1 MQSGRMAQAE
11 AASGCAHTGKPNRM
25 TSASLKAKPVRDL
38 ARLAKQHG
46 VAGWHAMRKDQL
58 IRALVRKARARPPVA
73 AATRSTAIPLP
84 SNRRDGRPGIP
95 ASVGVLAGANPAG
108 ISNGGISNGGI
119 SKGGPASGG
128 PTAGRASVGRT
139 GAVAPAQDPAVALRL
154 QQARERLLKAKNLST
169 PPEGGRSARPVRDRM
184 VLMVRGPHWLHVF
197 WELTARSI
205 ARAQAALGQE
215 WHGARP
221 TLRLIEL
228 ESGLNASPSE
238 RVVRE
243 IAVHGGVKNWFIDI
257 RDPHRYRCEI
267 GYLAISGRFHALVR
281 SNAVTMP
288 SPPQGDTLDAHWGDI
303 VDDCERIYAMSG
315 GFSAEHSSTEL
326 QELFEERLRR
336 PMGPPAARCTGAEDD
351 DAEDGTPA
359 FELEVDAEMVVYG
372 VTQPG
377 AYLTLQGE
385 PVKVHADGTFRVR
398 VDMPNRRQV
407 LPIVA
412 STADGASRQTV
423 VMAVERN
430 TKSMGPAGREQQD

>member
-1 MQSGRMAQAE
+1 
-11 AASGCAHTGKPNRM
+11 M
-25 TSASLKAKPVRDL
+25 TSASLKEKPVRDL

-73 AATRSTAIPLP
+73 AAARSTAIPVQTGG
-84 SNRRDGRPGIP
+84 RAGRPG
-95 ASVGVLAGANPAG
+95 AS
-108 ISNGGISNGGI
+108 
-119 SKGGPASGG
+119 
-128 PTAGRASVGRT
+128 ASVGRLAAAT
-139 GAVAPAQDPAVALRL
+139 AAGLSAAGLPRAVAPPQDPAVALRL
-154 QQARERLLKAKNLST
+154 HQARERLLKAKNLAT
-169 PPEGGRSARPVRDRM
+169 PPEGGRSPRPVRDRM

-257 RDPHRYRCEI
+257 REPHRYRCEI
-267 GYLAISGRFHALVR
+267 GYLAVSGRFHALVR

-288 SPPQGDTLDAHWGDI
+288 NSPQGDTLDAHWGEI

-336 PMGPPAARCTGAEDD
+336 PMGPPAARSTGAED
-351 DAEDGTPA
+351 EDGEDGLPA

-430 TKSMGPAGREQQD
+430 TKSMGLAGREQQE

>member
-1 MQSGRMAQAE
+1 
-11 AASGCAHTGKPNRM
+11 M
-25 TSASLKAKPVRDL
+25 TSASLKEKPVRDL

-73 AATRSTAIPLP
+73 AAARSST
-84 SNRRDGRPGIP
+84 IP
-95 ASVGVLAGANPAG
+95 AQTGQIRRSPQVVAPVSMLA
-108 ISNGGISNGGI
+108 
-119 SKGGPASGG
+119 ASG
-128 PTAGRASVGRT
+128 AGGASR
-139 GAVAPAQDPAVALRL
+139 AVAVSRETDPAVALRIE
-154 QQARERLLKAKNLST
+154 QARERLLKAKNLAT
-169 PPEGGRSARPVRDRM
+169 PPEGGRSPRPVRDRM

-197 WELTARSI
+197 WEITPRSVS
-205 ARAQAALGQE
+205 RAQAALGQE

-228 ESGLNASPSE
+228 ENGLRASPSE

-243 IAVHGGVKNWFIDI
+243 ISVHGGVKNWFIDI
-257 RDPHRYRCEI
+257 REPCRYRCEI
-267 GYLAISGRFHALVR
+267 GYLTAAGRFQSLVR

-288 SPPQGDTLDAHWGDI
+288 NSPQGDTLDAHWGEI

-315 GFSAEHSSTEL
+315 GFSTEHSGMEL

-336 PMGPPAARCTGAEDD
+336 PMGPPAARSAGADD
-351 DAEDGTPA
+351 DDGEEGAPA

-398 VDMPNRRQV
+398 VEMPNRRQV

-412 STADGASRQTV
+412 STADGASRQMV

-430 TKSMGPAGREQQD
+430 TKSMGPAGRDQQE

>member
-1 MQSGRMAQAE
+1 
-11 AASGCAHTGKPNRM
+11 M
-25 TSASLKAKPVRDL
+25 TSASLKEKPVRDL

-58 IRALVRKARARPPVA
+58 IRALVRKARSRRPVVA
-73 AATRSTAIPLP
+73 AARSSTIAMRATSRNGSTVGQSNSTALQAV
-84 SNRRDGRPGIP
+84 GTTGGIP
-95 ASVGVLAGANPAG
+95 
-108 ISNGGISNGGI
+108 
-119 SKGGPASGG
+119 
-128 PTAGRASVGRT
+128 R
-139 GAVAPAQDPAVALRL
+139 AVAPAQDPAVVLRL
-154 QQARERLLKAKNLST
+154 QQARERLLKAKNLAT

-257 RDPHRYRCEI
+257 REPHRYRCEI
-267 GYLAISGRFHALVR
+267 GYLAVSGRFHALAR

-288 SPPQGDTLDAHWGDI
+288 NSPQGDTLDAHWGEI

-315 GFSAEHSSTEL
+315 GFSAEHSSEEL

-336 PMGPPAARCTGAEDD
+336 PMGPPAARSSGVDD
-351 DAEDGTPA
+351 EDGEDGVPS
-359 FELEVDAEMVVYG
+359 FELDVDAEMVVYG

-377 AYLTLQGE
+377 AYLTLHGE

-398 VDMPNRRQV
+398 VEMPNRRQV

-430 TKSMGPAGREQQD
+430 TKSMGPAGRDQQE

>member
-1 MQSGRMAQAE
+1 MRLRTVPGTVDGSSVEPRLERRPRQTAF
-11 AASGCAHTGKPNRM
+11 TPGKRKRM
-25 TSASLKAKPVRDL
+25 TSASLKEKPVRDL

-58 IRALVRKARARPPVA
+58 IRALVRKARSRRPVVA
-73 AATRSTAIPLP
+73 AARSSTITMRAGGGNRRTVGQTSSTALQAVGTTSSLP
-84 SNRRDGRPGIP
+84 R
-95 ASVGVLAGANPAG
+95 
-108 ISNGGISNGGI
+108 
-119 SKGGPASGG
+119 
-128 PTAGRASVGRT
+128 
-139 GAVAPAQDPAVALRL
+139 AVAPPQDPAVVLRL
-154 QQARERLLKAKNLST
+154 QQARERLLKAKNLAT
-169 PPEGGRSARPVRDRM
+169 PPEGGRSPRPVRDRM
-184 VLMVRGPHWLHVF
+184 VLMVRGPHWVHVF

-257 RDPHRYRCEI
+257 REPHRYRCEI
-267 GYLAISGRFHALVR
+267 GYLAVSGRFHALAR

-288 SPPQGDTLDAHWGDI
+288 NSPQGDTLDAHWGEI
-303 VDDCERIYAMSG
+303 VEDCERIYAMSG
-315 GFSAEHSSTEL
+315 GFSAEHSSEEL

-336 PMGPPAARCTGAEDD
+336 PMGPPAARSSGADD
-351 DAEDGTPA
+351 EDGEDGVPS

-377 AYLTLQGE
+377 AYLTLHGE
-385 PVKVHADGTFRVR
+385 PVKVHAYGTFRVR
-398 VDMPNRRQV
+398 VEMPNRRQV

-430 TKSMGPAGREQQD
+430 TKSMGPAGRDQQE

>member
-1 MQSGRMAQAE
+1 
-11 AASGCAHTGKPNRM
+11 M
-25 TSASLKAKPVRDL
+25 TSASLKEKPVRDL

-58 IRALVRKARARPPVA
+58 IRALVRKARMRPPVA
-73 AATRSTAIPLP
+73 AASRSDSVAA
-84 SNRRDGRPGIP
+84 R
-95 ASVGVLAGANPAG
+95 SVGIGAGATGVP
-108 ISNGGISNGGI
+108 
-119 SKGGPASGG
+119 
-128 PTAGRASVGRT
+128 RAVPQPR
-139 GAVAPAQDPAVALRL
+139 DPAVEQRL
-154 QQARERLLKAKNLST
+154 QQARERLLKAKNLTT

-184 VLMVRGPHWLHVF
+184 VLMARGPHWLHVF
-197 WELTARSI
+197 WELTSRSI

-221 TLRLIEL
+221 ILRLIQL

-243 IAVHGGVKNWFIDI
+243 IAVHGGVKNWFIDV
-257 RDPHRYRCEI
+257 REPHRYRCEI
-267 GYLAISGRFHALVR
+267 GYVATSRRFHGLVR
-281 SNAVTMP
+281 SNAVTTP
-288 SPPQGDTLDAHWGDI
+288 ASTQGDTLDAHWGDI

-315 GFSAEHSSTEL
+315 GFSAEQSSTEL

-336 PMGPPAARCTGAEDD
+336 PMGPPAARSGAMDD
-351 DAEDGTPA
+351 EEGEEGVPA
-359 FELEVDAEMVVYG
+359 FELDVDAEMVVYG

-377 AYLTLQGE
+377 AYVTLQGE

-398 VDMPNRRQV
+398 VEMPNRRRV

-412 STADGASRQTV
+412 STADGAARQTV

-430 TKSMGPAGREQQD
+430 TKSMGPAGREQQE

>member
-1 MQSGRMAQAE
+1 
-11 AASGCAHTGKPNRM
+11 M
-25 TSASLKAKPVRDL
+25 TSASLKEKPVRDL

-58 IRALVRKARARPPVA
+58 IRALVRKARSRPPVVA
-73 AATRSTAIPLP
+73 AARGTTMSMRAGS
-84 SNRRDGRPGIP
+84 RDGHSAGPT
-95 ASVGVLAGANPAG
+95 ASVGLHASVPPAG
-108 ISNGGISNGGI
+108 T
-119 SKGGPASGG
+119 P
-128 PTAGRASVGRT
+128 R
-139 GAVAPAQDPAVALRL
+139 AVAQPQDPAVALRL
-154 QQARERLLKAKNLST
+154 QQARERLLKAKNLAT
-169 PPEGGRSARPVRDRM
+169 PPEGGRSPRPVRDRM

-197 WELTARSI
+197 WELTTRSI

-257 RDPHRYRCEI
+257 REPHRYRCEI
-267 GYLAISGRFHALVR
+267 GYLAISGRFHALAR

-288 SPPQGDTLDAHWGDI
+288 NSPQGDTLDAHWGEI

-315 GFSAEHSSTEL
+315 GFTAEHSSEEL
-326 QELFEERLRR
+326 QQLFEERLRR
-336 PMGPPAARCTGAEDD
+336 PMGPPAARSSGAEDD
-351 DAEDGTPA
+351 EGEDGVPS

-377 AYLTLQGE
+377 AYLTLHGE

-398 VDMPNRRQV
+398 VEMPNRRQV

-430 TKSMGPAGREQQD
+430 TKSMGPAGRDQQE

>member
-1 MQSGRMAQAE
+1 M
-11 AASGCAHTGKPNRM
+11 HTGKNQRM
-25 TSASLKAKPVRDL
+25 TAASLKEKPVRDL

-46 VAGWHAMRKDQL
+46 VTGWHSMRKDQL
-58 IRALVRKARARPPVA
+58 IRALVRKARARAPVA
-73 AATRSTAIPLP
+73 AAARSVAVPLQSAVRNGHVAGPNGRPKAIGGFPGGATAIGLP
-84 SNRRDGRPGIP
+84 
-95 ASVGVLAGANPAG
+95 
-108 ISNGGISNGGI
+108 
-119 SKGGPASGG
+119 
-128 PTAGRASVGRT
+128 RAVVQVQDA
-139 GAVAPAQDPAVALRL
+139 AVTLRL
-154 QQARERLLKAKNLST
+154 QQARERLLKAKNLTT
-169 PPEGGRSARPVRDRM
+169 PPEGGRSPRPVRDRM

-221 TLRLIEL
+221 MLRLIEL

-257 RDPHRYRCEI
+257 REPHRYRCEI
-267 GYLAISGRFHALVR
+267 GYLAVSGRFHALVR
-281 SNAVTMP
+281 SNAVNMP
-288 SPPQGDTLDAHWGDI
+288 TSPQGDTLDSHWGEI

-336 PMGPPAARCTGAEDD
+336 PMGPPPARSTGAEDD
-351 DAEDGTPA
+351 EGEDGAAP

-377 AYLTLQGE
+377 AYVTLQGE
-385 PVKVHADGTFRVR
+385 PVRVHADGTFRVR
-398 VDMPNRRQV
+398 VEMPNRRQV

-412 STADGASRQTV
+412 STADGGSRQTV

-430 TKSMGPAGREQQD
+430 TKSMGPAGRDQQD

>member
-1 MQSGRMAQAE
+1 
-11 AASGCAHTGKPNRM
+11 M

-58 IRALVRKARARPPVA
+58 IRALIRKARSRPPVA
-73 AATRSTAIPLP
+73 AAARSSVVTLRSPGGEPRSAGHASLP
-84 SNRRDGRPGIP
+84 R
-95 ASVGVLAGANPAG
+95 V
-108 ISNGGISNGGI
+108 
-119 SKGGPASGG
+119 SKGA
-128 PTAGRASVGRT
+128 TAGNEVSP
-139 GAVAPAQDPAVALRL
+139 AVVQQRDAAVALRL
-154 QQARERLLKAKNLST
+154 EQARERLLRAKNLAT
-169 PPEGGRSARPVRDRM
+169 PPEGGRASRPVRDRM

-205 ARAQAALGQE
+205 TRAQAALGQE

-221 TLRLIEL
+221 TLRLVEL
-228 ESGLNASPSE
+228 ESGLHASPSE

-243 IAVHGGVKNWFIDI
+243 IPVHGGVKNWFIDI
-257 RDPHRYRCEI
+257 REPHRYRCEV
-267 GYLAISGRFHALVR
+267 GYLAVSGRFHALVR
-281 SNAVTMP
+281 SNAVTAP
-288 SPPQGDTLDAHWGDI
+288 NSPQGDTLDAHWGDI

-315 GFSAEHSSTEL
+315 GFSAEHPSPEL

-336 PMGPPAARCTGAEDD
+336 PMGPPTARSGGVDD
-351 DAEDGTPA
+351 EEGEEGVAP

-372 VTQPG
+372 VTQPN
-377 AYLTLQGE
+377 AYVTLQGE
-385 PVKVHADGTFRVR
+385 PVKVHPDGTFRVR
-398 VDMPNRRQV
+398 VEMPNRRQV

-430 TKSMGPAGREQQD
+430 TKSMGPAGRDLQD

>member
-1 MQSGRMAQAE
+1 M
-11 AASGCAHTGKPNRM
+11 HTGKNQRM
-25 TSASLKAKPVRDL
+25 TAASLKEKPVREL

-46 VAGWHAMRKDQL
+46 VAGWHSMRKDQL
-58 IRALVRKARARPPVA
+58 IRALVRKARARAPVA
-73 AATRSTAIPLP
+73 AAARSVAVPLQSAVRNGHVAGPNGRPKAIGGFPGGATAIGLP
-84 SNRRDGRPGIP
+84 
-95 ASVGVLAGANPAG
+95 
-108 ISNGGISNGGI
+108 
-119 SKGGPASGG
+119 
-128 PTAGRASVGRT
+128 RAVVQVQDA
-139 GAVAPAQDPAVALRL
+139 AVTLRL
-154 QQARERLLKAKNLST
+154 QQARERLLKAKNLTT
-169 PPEGGRSARPVRDRM
+169 PPEGGRSPRPVRDRM

-221 TLRLIEL
+221 MLRLIEL

-257 RDPHRYRCEI
+257 REPHRYRCEI
-267 GYLAISGRFHALVR
+267 GYLAVSGRFHALVR
-281 SNAVTMP
+281 SNAVNMP
-288 SPPQGDTLDAHWGDI
+288 TSPQGDTLDSHWGEID
-303 VDDCERIYAMSG
+303 DDCERIYAMSG

-336 PMGPPAARCTGAEDD
+336 PMGPPPARSTGAEDD
-351 DAEDGTPA
+351 EGEDGAAP

-377 AYLTLQGE
+377 AYVTLQGE
-385 PVKVHADGTFRVR
+385 PVRVHADGTFRVR
-398 VDMPNRRQV
+398 VEMPNRRQV

-412 STADGASRQTV
+412 STADGGSRQTV

-430 TKSMGPAGREQQD
+430 TKSMGPAGRDQQD